1 MSNSCPIEDLNNVMK
16 DQSNFDDFKQQ
27 LLDHY
32 SFPTLYLFKFIV
44 PSERSQDFRNLFS
57 DIQFE
62 NKQSKTGKYI
72 SFSKK
77 HRVNSSEEI
86 IEIYKKAYTIDGIIS
101 L

>member
-1 MSNSCPIEDLNNVMK
+1 MK
-16 DQSNFDDFKQQ
+16 DQSNFDDFKKQ

-32 SFPTLYLFKFIV
+32 NFPTIYLFKFIV
-44 PSERSQDFRNLFS
+44 PSDKSEDFKNLFS

-62 NKQSKTGKYI
+62 TKHSKTGKYI

-77 HRVNSSEEI
+77 QRVNSSNEI